1 MTRGPETP
9 STLSVDYP
17 MSRVT
22 LRFADK
28 ALERRFVVEH
38 LARALPTMRIFLLG
52 ASLFYAAFGF
62 LDAFVISDAKVA
74 AWVIRYAIVCPVLV
88 GTAVLTYSPLFA
100 VVSQPVLATAMF
112 VGGMG
117 VMAMTALAPAPGN
130 SLYYAGLIIVMIY
143 GSSLIN
149 LRFRYAA
156 VLCTILVA
164 VYQVVATWINP
175 IPVDV
180 LVNNDFFLIASAAI
194 SVFFSY
200 LQELQ
205 SRRDFISTDMIQRAK
220 ATSDE
225 LRFQAEAAS
234 KAKSDF
240 LAVMSHELRTPLNAI
255 MGFSEVMKHRM
266 FGPIGSEKYAGYVND
281 IHHTAEHLLSIITD
295 ILDLSKADVGKLTL
309 HEEDVDVLA
318 VLDQSLRLMR
328 EKAMEHGLRLVL
340 QQPGIKRPI
349 LHVDARLVRQVIL
362 NLLANA
368 IKFTPAGGLV
378 SVALEAEGSGCWS
391 IYVNDTGIG
400 IAAADLPRIVEPFVQ
415 VESALSRK
423 HGGTG
428 LGLPLVKKI
437 MELHGGGITITSTLG
452 AGTTV
457 LARFPPARYVRIADA
472 PAVVA

>member
-1 MTRGPETP
+1 MIKDPETP
-9 STLSVDYP
+9 ATLGVDYP
-17 MSRVT
+17 MSQLT
-22 LRFADK
+22 LRFVDK
-28 ALERRFVVEH
+28 ALERRFAIEH
-38 LARALPTMRIFLLG
+38 LVRALPTMRIFLLG

-62 LDAFVISDAKVA
+62 LDAFVISQAKVL
-74 AWVIRYAIVCPVLV
+74 AWVVRYAVVCPVLV
-88 GTAVLTYSPLFA
+88 ATAVLTYSPLFVA
-100 VVSQPVLATAMF
+100 VSQPVLAVAMF
-112 VGGMG
+112 TAGMG
-117 VMAMTALAPAPGN
+117 VVAMTAFAPPPGN
-130 SLYYAGLIIVMIY
+130 GLYYAGLIIVMIY

-156 VLCTILVA
+156 ILCAMLFS
-164 VYQVVATWINP
+164 VYQAVATCINP
-175 IPVDV
+175 IPMDV
-180 LVNNDFFLIASAAI
+180 LVNNDFFLVASAAV

-205 SRRDFISTDMIQRAK
+205 SRRDFISTETIRRAK
-220 ATSDE
+220 STSDE
-225 LRFQAEAAS
+225 LRLQAEAAS

-266 FGPIGSEKYAGYVND
+266 FGPIGSDKYAGYVAD
-281 IHHTAEHLLSIITD
+281 IHNTAEHLLSIITD

-309 HEEDVDVLA
+309 YAEDVDIMA
-318 VLDQSLRLMR
+318 VIDQSLRLMR
-328 EKAMEHGLRLVL
+328 EKAMEHGLRLVS
-340 QQPGIKRPI
+340 QPALGRPV
-349 LHVDARLVRQVIL
+349 LRVDARLVRQVIL

-368 IKFTPAGGLV
+368 IKFTPASGLV
-378 SVALEAEGSGCWS
+378 TVSLEAEVNGCWT
-391 IYVNDTGIG
+391 ILVNDTGIG

-457 LARFPPARYVRIADA
+457 VARFPPGLYVRSANA
-472 PAVVA
+472 TAVVA